1 MSLPSF
7 YGGSPEDEMELF
19 RLVSPDD
26 LPKAEDETI
35 LTRQEESLASPDY
48 DDHQAQ
54 TDEDADANREESLSQ
69 SAGELIDLMPGL
81 SIENLDALTRLA
93 QEMLDRQDDSARS

>member
-1 MSLPSF
+1 
-7 YGGSPEDEMELF
+7 MELF

-54 TDEDADANREESLSQ
+54 TDEDVDADRLVSLSQ
-69 SAGELIDLMPGL
+69 LAGELIGL
-81 SIENLDALTRLA
+81 IPELSTENLDTLMRLA
-93 QEMLDRQDDSARS
+93 EEMIDNQDDIDHS